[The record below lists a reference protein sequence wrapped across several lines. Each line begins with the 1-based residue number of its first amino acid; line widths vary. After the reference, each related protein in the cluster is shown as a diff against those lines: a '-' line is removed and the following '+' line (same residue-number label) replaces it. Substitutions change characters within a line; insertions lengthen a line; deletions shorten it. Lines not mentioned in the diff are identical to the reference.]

1 MITGLNLA
9 YIQILFLS
17 KPYFD
22 HSVFMGFSLSFSYFQ
37 VNIKPILLRKQHA
50 ISSKSLLLSVFNTK
64 LKTNG
69 SLFQVLQN
77 HPTDGLPV
85 VSVELYNRF
94 RVDRQGASLP
104 LEYTYDQRRL
114 HHT

>member
-9 YIQILFLS
+9 YIQVLFLS

-50 ISSKSLLLSVFNTK
+50 ISSKSLLSVFNTK

-69 SLFQVLQN
+69 SLFQVL
-77 HPTDGLPV
+77 LPV
-85 VSVELYNRF
+85 TPIELYNRF